1 MAASRQ
7 DVTRSAR
14 SGRLVPESTAE
25 RDPRHTIT
33 EKVRANT
40 SAGTREIH
48 RSATTGRFVK
58 QTTAERH
65 ASTTETHRP

>member
-14 SGRLVPESTAE
+14 SGRFVQESTAE

-40 SAGTREIH
+40 SDGIREVH
-48 RSATTGRFVK
+48 RSVVTGRFVK
-58 QTTAERH
+58 QTTVDRH
-65 ASTTETHRP
+65 ASTPENRRA

>member
-7 DVTRSAR
+7 DVTRSAH
-14 SGRLVPESTAE
+14 SGRFVRESTAE

-40 SAGTREIH
+40 SDGIREIH
-48 RSATTGRFVK
+48 RSAITGRFVK
-58 QTTAERH
+58 QTTADRH
-65 ASTTETHRP
+65 TSTTETHRP